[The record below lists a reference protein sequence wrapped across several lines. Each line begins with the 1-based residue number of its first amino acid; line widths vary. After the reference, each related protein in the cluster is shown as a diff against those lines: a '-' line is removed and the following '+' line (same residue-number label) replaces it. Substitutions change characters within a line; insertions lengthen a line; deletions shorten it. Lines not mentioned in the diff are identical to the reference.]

1 MKNQRLNV
9 LGRKVNSMG
18 LTEYH
23 FSNLEEKQQ
32 FVEGPITV
40 ERLMNGIDLYAC
52 DDTEITIDTLNVIIS
67 YGKDSDGND
76 IRQHIF
82 GNCFFAAVD
91 ENGKTVE
98 LSKEQLA
105 TLIEHSRYGYLKAN
119 GNRIMH
125 IDMSAFF

>member
-23 FSNLEEKQQ
+23 FANLKEQQ
-32 FVEGPITV
+32 EFLEGPITV
-40 ERLMNGIDLYAC
+40 VGLMNGIDLYAS
-52 DDTEITIDTLNVIIS
+52 DDVEATIDTLNVIVS
-67 YGKDSDGND
+67 YGRDDYGDD

-82 GNCFFAAVD
+82 GNCYFATVD

-98 LSKEQLA
+98 LSKDQVA

-119 GNRIMH
+119 NNRIMN

>member
-23 FSNLEEKQQ
+23 FANLKEQQ
-32 FVEGPITV
+32 EFLEGPFTV
-40 ERLMNGIDLYAC
+40 VGLMNGIDLYAS
-52 DDTEITIDTLNVIIS
+52 DYIEATIDTLNVIVS
-67 YGKDSDGND
+67 YGRDDYGD
-76 IRQHIF
+76 EIRQHIF
-82 GNCFFAAVD
+82 GNCYFATVD

-98 LSKEQLA
+98 LSKDQVA

-119 GNRIMH
+119 NNRIMN